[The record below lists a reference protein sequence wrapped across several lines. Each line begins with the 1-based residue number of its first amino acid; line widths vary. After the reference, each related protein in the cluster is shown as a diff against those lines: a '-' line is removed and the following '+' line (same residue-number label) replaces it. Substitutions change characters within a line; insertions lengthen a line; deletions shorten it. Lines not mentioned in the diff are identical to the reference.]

1 MLARLVPVLVCL
13 AVLLSLVPEQSSAHA
28 FLSFLSP
35 KKPAP
40 PAVAHRSLYM
50 GVPVTES
57 TATMRLLHPRMQR
70 FIRDTQNVK
79 DKSSTAMIALTD
91 TGVLAGLNP
100 RNGAM
105 AWRRFI
111 ENEKVHGLFSIDEDM
126 LMVSSKNND
135 TLIARML
142 VGDRGIIDW
151 EQALNNTAVD
161 GLPVYATSWVTGET
175 DALIVAGG
183 MLHYFTSDK
192 LSWKWEPNGGAV
204 VQFVTPYN
212 DRLQVVSHVPRGEE
226 GYALRFTQLTIDG
239 DTDAD
244 YTMSYT
250 IKDPKSIVFLPY
262 RPRNHIN
269 EAYHANE
276 QSGPHVA
283 WLDDDGVV
291 RAQRIINGDVVLSEL
306 RSVGAPFLRVQ
317 DVGLGNRGVFLAHHA
332 DGAVEVVYVS
342 PVGDGMNVIGSFD
355 ELDRDAVF
363 DGGLDLDGKAYV
375 MRMYHEP
382 SQRMLV
388 QEVFRVDEVADER
401 TGVMSSIMFQYDYA
415 QYGPLRAV
423 LSEFRVLESGHLAV
437 RCLLLS
443 QSGSV
448 HMVMDGIQEWVV
460 EHGLSKPQRTLLVP
474 LADKLLGQA
483 AVSTRAMP
491 AWPLSIEALENESL
505 FDRWLRHARQ
515 LYHWPTHLQRFAQGP
530 LRRALLSL
538 GYQIEAILGHKPDT
552 FVEKPVAGGPRLDSF
567 PNVTQVAPREAT
579 QSDMAK
585 LYHDR
590 FGFDHVAVAASRYG
604 KLYGIKVTLDG
615 SFLLWARPVV
625 PYEQGAHVNVTHL
638 IQTRASNTLEFDRP
652 TAPIM
657 GVVAEVHAE
666 DGTETHVYYLNPLT
680 GEQVS
685 QPSHALLCTG
695 RASDVYV
702 HDGLVHAVCASGHV
716 EVNAALHVV
725 GTDDQGLQ
733 GLLTTPSG
741 VAVQTWRMP
750 LSDRVVAMRDASREP
765 VARYGRV
772 RGDRSV
778 LYKYL
783 NVHARVV
790 VTYNDKLQTA
800 HVYVIDKVSGDMV
813 YHLEVPNV
821 ASDTIHVTFTEHWI
835 TLLYTSTQAEAP
847 NALVSI
853 ELYERGEARG
863 AKGLASSSLV
873 RAGTNGTLAA
883 SAPPVAY
890 AQVFALP
897 LAVRAVDTTRTGLG
911 VALRSL
917 VVATN
922 ASELV
927 LVPRRLV
934 DPRRPLGKPTPAE
947 AEERLMPYNG
957 GLLSNETLLRI
968 TGQYEDAAFVDRIT
982 TSPALLESS
991 SMVLATGIDWVYAL
1005 ASPSGQ
1011 FDRLHASFNK
1021 TQLVLTIAALV
1032 IGIAITRPLVRSR
1045 ALHIRW

>member
-35 KKPAP
+35 RKQAP
-40 PAVAHRSLYM
+40 PTVAHRSLYM

-70 FIRDTQNVK
+70 FIRDTQDVNE
-79 DKSSTAMIALTD
+79 KSSAAMISLTD

-105 AWRRFI
+105 AWRRFV
-111 ENEKVHGLFSIDEDM
+111 ENETVHGLFSIDDDM
-126 LMVSSKNND
+126 LMVSSQSND

-142 VGDRGIIDW
+142 VGDRGVIDW
-151 EQALNNTAVD
+151 EHTLNDTAVD
-161 GLPVYATSWVTGET
+161 GLPVYATSWDTGET

-183 MLHYFTSDK
+183 TLHYFTSKK
-192 LSWKWEPNGGAV
+192 LAWKWEPNGGAI

-212 DRLQVVSHVPRGEE
+212 DRLQVVSHVPQGDE
-226 GYALRFTQLTIDG
+226 GSSLRFTELTIDG
-239 DTDAD
+239 DTYAD

-250 IKDPKSIVFLPY
+250 VKDPRSIVFLPY
-262 RPRNHIN
+262 RPRRHIN
-269 EAYHANE
+269 KAYHANE

-291 RAQRIINGDVVLSEL
+291 RAQRIIHGDVVLSEL
-306 RSVGAPFLRVQ
+306 RSVGAPFVRLQ

-332 DGAVEVVYVS
+332 DGAVEIVYVS
-342 PVGDGMNVIGSFD
+342 PVGDGMNVIGSFS
-355 ELDRDAVF
+355 ELDRDAVL

-375 MRMYHEP
+375 LRMHYDP
-382 SQRMLV
+382 SMRMLV
-388 QEVFRVDEVADER
+388 QEVFRVDEVADEQMG
-401 TGVMSSIMFQYDYA
+401 TMTSMMFQYDFA

-423 LSEFRVLESGHLAV
+423 LSEFRVLESGRLAV
-437 RCLLLS
+437 RCVLLS

-448 HMVMDGIQEWVV
+448 HMLVDGVQEWVV

-483 AVSTRAMP
+483 AVSSRAMP

-505 FDRWLRHARQ
+505 VDRWLRHARQ
-515 LYHWPTHLQRFAQGP
+515 VCHLHTHLHRFARGP

-538 GYQIEAILGHKPDT
+538 GYQIEAMLGHKPDT
-552 FVEKPVAGGPRLDSF
+552 YVEKPVAGGPRLDSF
-567 PNVTQVAPREAT
+567 PNATQMTPREAT

-625 PYEQGAHVNVTHL
+625 PYEQSAHVSVTHL
-638 IQTRASNTLEFDRP
+638 IQTRASNTLAFDRP
-652 TAPIM
+652 MAPVM
-657 GVVAEVHAE
+657 GVVAEVRTDE
-666 DGTETHVYYLNPLT
+666 GLETHVYYLNPLT
-680 GEQVS
+680 GEHVGQL
-685 QPSHALLCTG
+685 PDALLCTG

-725 GTDDQGLQ
+725 RTDDDGLQ
-733 GLLTTPSG
+733 GLLTAPSG
-741 VAVQTWRMP
+741 IAVQTWRMP

-783 NVHARVV
+783 NAHARVV
-790 VTYNDKLQTA
+790 VTYHDVLRMA

-821 ASDTIHVTFTEHWI
+821 ASDAIHVTFTEHWI
-835 TLLYTSTQAEAP
+835 TLVYTSTQAEAP
-847 NALVSI
+847 HALVSI
-853 ELYERGEARG
+853 ELYEREARG
-863 AKGLASSSLV
+863 AQGLASSSLV

-897 LAVRAVDTTRTGLG
+897 MAVRAVDTTRTGLG

-917 VVATN
+917 VLATN

-957 GLLSNETLLRI
+957 GLLSSESLPRI
-968 TGQYEDAAFVDRIT
+968 TGLHEDAAFVDRIT

-991 SMVLATGIDWVYAL
+991 SMVLATGVDWVYAL

-1032 IGIAITRPLVRSR
+1032 IGIAITRPLVRMR

>member
-35 KKPAP
+35 KKQEP
-40 PAVAHRSLYM
+40 PTVAHRSLYM

-70 FIRDTQNVK
+70 FIRDTQNVNE
-79 DKSSTAMIALTD
+79 KSSAAMITLTD

-126 LMVSSKNND
+126 LMVSSQNND

-142 VGDRGIIDW
+142 VGERGIIDW
-151 EQALNNTAVD
+151 EQVLNNTAVD
-161 GLPVYATSWVTGET
+161 GLPVYATSWITGET

-183 MLHYFTSDK
+183 MLHYFTSQE
-192 LSWKWEPNGGAV
+192 LVWKWEPSDGAI
-204 VQFVTPYN
+204 VQFVVPYN

-239 DTDAD
+239 ESDVG

-283 WLDDDGVV
+283 WLDEDGVV
-291 RAQRIINGDVVLSEL
+291 RAQRIIDGDVVLSEI
-306 RSVGAPFLRVQ
+306 RSVGAPFSRLQ
-317 DVGLGNRGVFLAHHA
+317 DVGLGNRGLFLAHHS
-332 DGAVEVVYVS
+332 DGALEIVYVS
-342 PVGDGMNVIGSFD
+342 PVGEGVNVIGSFD

-375 MRMYHEP
+375 LRMYYDP
-382 SQRMLV
+382 SMRMLV
-388 QEVFRVDEVADER
+388 QEVFRVDEFADDR
-401 TGVMSSIMFQYDYA
+401 MGVMTSMMFQYDYA

-423 LSEFRVLESGHLAV
+423 LSEFRVLESGRLAV
-437 RCLLLS
+437 RCMLLS
-443 QSGSV
+443 QAGSV
-448 HMVMDGIQEWVV
+448 HMLVDGMQEWVV

-474 LADKLLGQA
+474 LADKLLGPA
-483 AVSTRAMP
+483 AVSTHAMP
-491 AWPLSIEALENESL
+491 SWPLSIEALENESL
-505 FDRWLRHARQ
+505 FDRWLRHAHQ
-515 LYHWPTHLQRFAQGP
+515 LYHLRTHLRRFAQGP

-538 GYQIEAILGHKPDT
+538 GTQIEAMLGHEPEAHLDKPL
-552 FVEKPVAGGPRLDSF
+552 AGGPRSELF
-567 PNVTQVAPREAT
+567 PNVTQVASHEAT
-579 QSDMAK
+579 QSDRAK

-604 KLYGIKVTLDG
+604 KLYGIKATVDG

-625 PYEQGAHVNVTHL
+625 PYEQGVHVDVTHL

-666 DGTETHVYYLNPLT
+666 EGIETHVYYLNPLT
-680 GEQVS
+680 GEKVH

-695 RASDVYV
+695 RASSVYV
-702 HDGLVHAVCASGHV
+702 HDGIVQAVCASGHV
-716 EVNAALHVV
+716 EVKAALHVV

-750 LSDRVVAMRDASREP
+750 LSDRVIAMRDASREP

-772 RGDRSV
+772 LGDRSV

-790 VTYNDKLQTA
+790 VTYNDVLQTA
-800 HVYVIDKVSGDMV
+800 HVYVIDRVSGDMV

-821 ASDTIHVTFTEHWI
+821 ASDVIHVTFTEHWI

-853 ELYERGEARG
+853 ELYEREAHSAR
-863 AKGLASSSLV
+863 GLASSSLV

-897 LAVRAVDTTRTGLG
+897 FAVRAADTTRTGLG

-917 VVATN
+917 VLATN

-947 AEERLMPYNG
+947 AEERLIPYHG
-957 GLLSNETLLRI
+957 GLLSNEALPRI
-968 TGQYEDAAFVDRIT
+968 TGLHEDAAFVDRIT
-982 TSPALLESS
+982 TSPALLEST
-991 SMVLATGIDWVYAL
+991 SMVLATGVDWVYAL

-1032 IGIAITRPLVRSR
+1032 IGIAITRPLVRMR